1 MMAERVRS
9 FAPVASADAR
19 VLILGSM
26 PGVASLKAAQYYA
39 HPQNR
44 FWSIMGQ
51 LLGFDPVTTP
61 YAQRT
66 RMLTEAGI
74 ALWDVLQSCER
85 SGSLDSAIRR
95 ETQVVNDFPGFFAA
109 HPCIRTV
116 CFNGAHAEQTFRRL
130 VRPLLADTAPLAF
143 IRLPSTSPAHAS
155 LSFND
160 KLALWRQ
167 VIEAA

>member
-1 MMAERVRS
+1 MAERVRS
-9 FAPVASADAR
+9 FPPVASADAR

-26 PGVASLKAAQYYA
+26 PGVASLNAGQYYA

-61 YAQRT
+61 YVQRT
-66 RMLTEAGI
+66 RALTEAGI

-85 SGSLDSAIRR
+85 PGSLDSAIRR
-95 ETQVVNDFPGFFAA
+95 ETQMVNDLPGFLTT
-109 HPCIRTV
+109 HPLIRKIY
-116 CFNGAHAEQTFRRL
+116 FNGAHAEQTFHRM
-130 VRPLLADTAPLAF
+130 VRPLLPDNVELEY

-160 KLALWRQ
+160 KLAYWRQ

>member
-1 MMAERVRS
+1 MAERVRS

-51 LLGFDPVTTP
+51 LLGFDPVTTL

-95 ETQVVNDFPGFFAA
+95 ETQVVNDFPEFLAA
-109 HPCIRTV
+109 HPGILRIY
-116 CFNGAHAEQTFRRL
+116 FNGALAEQTFRRC
-130 VRPLLADTAPLAF
+130 VRPTLYETTTLDY

-155 LSFND
+155 LSFED
-160 KLALWRQ
+160 KLAQWRQ
-167 VIEAA
+167 IVEEV